1 MNPAPGSD
9 GRKKTHQSPKRVT
22 KKKSLTVETASQ
34 GCHKRPANR
43 LCSPSSLSCP
53 DFLGSCPGC
62 SRTSQSR
69 ISANGDH
76 ARGEET
82 EPRAVPRARATHPSR
97 AAPATAVG
105 WPGSGI
111 REGCRGSRPEDTDL
125 RLTPLPPLAVA
136 SEHLLLRTPR

>member
-9 GRKKTHQSPKRVT
+9 GRKKPTNHQNGLRKRNPSQWRPLAKAAT
-22 KKKSLTVETASQ
+22 NAPQTVSAVF
-34 GCHKRPANR
+34 PA
-43 LCSPSSLSCP
+43 
-53 DFLGSCPGC
+53 
-62 SRTSQSR
+62 RTS
-69 ISANGDH
+69 SAPAPAAAALLRAASPPTGTTH
-76 ARGEET
+76 GGEET

-111 REGCRGSRPEDTDL
+111 REGCRGSRPEATDV